1 MAKSKNHTAHNQTYK
16 AHRTPIKKPKTFK
29 YKTRKGVRSLIC
41 SVEASLASVPCHD
54 LLHILQTLPRSI
66 CNSFFAHI
74 SVSKCEV
81 CADGAQV
88 LEKPGVQVFLLRLN
102 PPAGGDSQ
110 LLIVYRNCKF

>member
-66 CNSFFAHI
+66 CNSVFAHI

-88 LEKPGVQVFLLRLN
+88 LEKPGVHVLHLRLN
-102 PPAGGDSQ
+102 LPSGADSH
-110 LLIVYRNCKF
+110 LLMPNSNFI